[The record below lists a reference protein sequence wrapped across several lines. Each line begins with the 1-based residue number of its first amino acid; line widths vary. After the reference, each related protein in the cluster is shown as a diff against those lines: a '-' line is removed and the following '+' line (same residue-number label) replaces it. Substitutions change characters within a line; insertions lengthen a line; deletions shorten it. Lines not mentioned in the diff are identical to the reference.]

1 MINNLNR
8 YTKEIGANEELL
20 SLIIISLEDWDNKMQ
35 IECAQS
41 FIAPLKDKLLS
52 KDNLQRLLKLA
63 VMLVTNELQENQVLK
78 DAWTEVF
85 DQVVGQVDFAYVQ
98 LVALKEIAELT
109 DRKSK
114 FERRKLGNRLLTSL
128 IK

>member
-1 MINNLNR
+1 
-8 YTKEIGANEELL
+8 
-20 SLIIISLEDWDNKMQ
+20 
-35 IECAQS
+35 
-41 FIAPLKDKLLS
+41 
-52 KDNLQRLLKLA
+52 
-63 VMLVTNELQENQVLK
+63 MLVTNELQENQVLK

-85 DQVVGQVDFAYVQ
+85 DHVVGQVDFAYVQ